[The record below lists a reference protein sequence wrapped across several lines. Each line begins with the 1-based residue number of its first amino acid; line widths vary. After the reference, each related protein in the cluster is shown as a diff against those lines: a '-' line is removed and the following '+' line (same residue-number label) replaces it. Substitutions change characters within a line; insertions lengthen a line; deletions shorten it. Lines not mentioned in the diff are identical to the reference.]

1 MPKSVYDN
9 LVNVTETNVKPLQ
22 KYINLKKKVLGL
34 KKYHLYDNAL
44 DLVDNEKEYTIDRF
58 ENELAVCEDRQTKE
72 MVNIPRK
79 NLPEGIKEGSILKY
93 KDGKYSV
100 DLSKEKEVSDRIK
113 EKMDKLWNN

>member
-1 MPKSVYDN
+1 MERRKNIELLN
-9 LVNVTETNVKPLQ
+9 LVQTVAKEAISNLDINVFIKELEGR
-22 KYINLKKKVLGL
+22 LKGM
-34 KKYHLYDNAL
+34 NE
-44 DLVDNEKEYTIDRF
+44 EKEYTIYRF